1 MHDLAEDDVMSPH
14 THMEANHFQLEAMFE
29 AFLSSPQAPQTVF
42 TKHSFDNLGVSCS
55 TYQLDAEG
63 RKCHLSAILLR
74 FTCPLEDLPG
84 GATQKCMH
92 HPNTLTLN
100 AC

>member
-1 MHDLAEDDVMSPH
+1 MHDLADDSVMSPH
-14 THMEANHFQLEAMFE
+14 TDIEANHFQLEAMFE

-42 TKHSFDNLGVSCS
+42 TKHSPGPQNSAY
-55 TYQLDAEG
+55 TYQLDAEV

-74 FTCPLEDLPG
+74 FTGPLEDVPG